1 MKLIEKIVSRVTES
15 LTEIG
20 LKSKVLKGMRGWFK

>member
-1 MKLIEKIVSRVTES
+1 MKLVKKIVSRATEN
-15 LTEIG
+15 LTEID